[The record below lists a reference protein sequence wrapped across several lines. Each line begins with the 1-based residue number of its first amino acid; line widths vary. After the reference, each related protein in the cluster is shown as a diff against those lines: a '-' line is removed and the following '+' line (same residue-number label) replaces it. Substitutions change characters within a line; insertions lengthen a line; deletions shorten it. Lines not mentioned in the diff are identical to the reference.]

1 MPTLDTTVPS
11 DADSGRQWF
20 ATTHW
25 SVVLA
30 AKQGDAS
37 EAAAA
42 LEKLCRTY
50 WPPLYAYIRRDGHD
64 ATEAQDLT
72 QEFFARLLARDYLQH
87 LHHQE
92 GKFRSFLLA
101 YLKNFL
107 SEQRRKAG
115 AQKRGGGCVFVSL
128 NEPIGEEGYLL
139 EPVDELT
146 PDQVFERRWAQ
157 AVLQTALDRLREEYA
172 ARGQAALFER
182 LQDYQPREPGG
193 RSYAQLGDELG
204 MTEAAVK
211 SAVQRMRQRH
221 RELLREEIAQT
232 VTRPEEIEEE
242 LRHFRAVLGRERAA
256 DPDVPDFLRNFR
268 PFFVLYQ
275 TDGIAQRENQ
285 ETHARHQALRGMRG
299 AFAGVLA
306 QGPVRPVRA
315 RWGARHDPRGKPG
328 PSAGSAD
335 HSQPA
340 SSHRHRARRV
350 RHWDRSATTISWTRL
365 RGAAWASFT
374 RPGKGSSDASWR

>member
-1 MPTLDTTVPS
+1 MASAPF
-11 DADSGRQWF
+11 DSALGAARWF

-30 AKQGDAS
+30 AKRS
-37 EAAAA
+37 EQSGAAAA
-42 LEKLCRTY
+42 LETLCATY
-50 WPPLYAYIRRDGHD
+50 WPPLYAYIRRDGCD
-64 ATEAQDLT
+64 KTEAQDLT
-72 QEFFARLLARDYLQH
+72 QEFFARLLAKDYLQR

-115 AQKRGGGCVFVSL
+115 AQKRGGGQVILSL
-128 NEPIGEEGYLL
+128 DASAGEEGYLL

-157 AVLQTALDRLREEYA
+157 AVMQTALARLREEYA
-172 ARGQAALFER
+172 GRGQDALFQR

-193 RSYAQLGDELG
+193 QSYAQVGDELA

-232 VTRPEEIEEE
+232 VTCPEEVEEE
-242 LRHFRAVLGRERAA
+242 LRHFRALLGR
-256 DPDVPDFLRNFR
+256 
-268 PFFVLYQ
+268 
-275 TDGIAQRENQ
+275 T
-285 ETHARHQALRGMRG
+285 
-299 AFAGVLA
+299 
-306 QGPVRPVRA
+306 
-315 RWGARHDPRGKPG
+315 
-328 PSAGSAD
+328 
-335 HSQPA
+335 
-340 SSHRHRARRV
+340 
-350 RHWDRSATTISWTRL
+350 RS
-365 RGAAWASFT
+365 
-374 RPGKGSSDASWR
+374 